1 MKVCDQSTQ
10 ARSTLNTA
18 RNIQHRGTVQRGS
31 SEYHGV
37 ILRLIERLSA
47 LNFKTLDQDG
57 YLLCAEQWFLVY
69 LESPEHADLRSTLEP
84 CECGESTADSV
95 VLPEEPLGFV
105 VMELLCWLCLQGI
118 NPFKIQLSNF
128 VEFLLVWYP
137 DNEDFAP
144 LNMVQDT
151 WQLKAF
157 MDFLHRIGAP
167 SADACRG
174 FISERSKAR
183 ILAISMAA
191 EVGESVSE
199 SLPMAC

>member
-1 MKVCDQSTQ
+1 MKVCDQSNQ
-10 ARSTLNTA
+10 ARSTLNSA
-18 RNIQHRGTVQRGS
+18 LKIKPRGTVRRGS

-69 LESPEHADLRSTLEP
+69 LESPEHADLCATLQPYEG
-84 CECGESTADSV
+84 GESSADSV

-144 LNMVQDT
+144 QNMVQDT
-151 WQLKAF
+151 WELGAF
-157 MDFLHRIGAP
+157 MDFLNRIGAP
-167 SADACRG
+167 SARACRE
-174 FISERSKAR
+174 FIGERSKAR

-191 EVGESVSE
+191 ENEESVSE
-199 SLPMAC
+199 DLPMAC